1 MSDIKRISSI
11 TDISDTTSTVNEDG
25 ISDTTFI
32 ANEGGMS
39 STTSIAS
46 EDGISDTTY
55 IVDAEDMLD
64 ITFIASKDDMSDID
78 DMELMYDT
86 EMVGNVLGVQSSTLR
101 KYCALMQ
108 KYGYEFNKNSVGHRV
123 FYKKDILI
131 IKEIVELKNSS
142 SLTLTDAVRTILNSD
157 IADITDI
164 ESMPSLSYER
174 LLKEFDEFKN
184 QQMEFNKKLLE
195 QLEKQEDYIKNSIN
209 ERDLKLIAAIKESIE
224 TRKQTAEE
232 KRKSWWQ
239 FWRRE

>member
-1 MSDIKRISSI
+1 MSNIKRISSI
-11 TDISDTTSTVNEDG
+11 TDISDTTSTV
-25 ISDTTFI
+25 
-32 ANEGGMS
+32 
-39 STTSIAS
+39 S
-46 EDGISDTTY
+46 EDGISDTTS
-55 IVDAEDMLD
+55 IANEEDMSATTSIANEED
-64 ITFIASKDDMSDID
+64 MSATTSIANEDGISATIFISSKDDMSDID

-86 EMVGNVLGVQSSTLR
+86 EMVSKVLGVQSSTIR

-131 IKEIVELKNSS
+131 IKEIVELKNSG
-142 SLTLTDAVRTILNSD
+142 SLTLTDAVRTILNLD

-164 ESMPSLSYER
+164 ESMPSLSYEKI
-174 LLKEFDEFKN
+174 LKEFEEFKN

-224 TRKQTAEE
+224 TRKQIAEE

>member
-1 MSDIKRISSI
+1 MSNIKRISSI
-11 TDISDTTSTVNEDG
+11 TDISDTTSIANEEDMSATTSIANEDG
-25 ISDTTFI
+25 ISATIFI
-32 ANEGGMS
+32 S
-39 STTSIAS
+39 
-46 EDGISDTTY
+46 
-55 IVDAEDMLD
+55 
-64 ITFIASKDDMSDID
+64 SKDDMSDID

-86 EMVGNVLGVQSSTLR
+86 EMVSNILGVQSSTIR

-131 IKEIVELKNSS
+131 IKEIVELKNSG
-142 SLTLTDAVRTILNSD
+142 SLTLTDAVRTILNLD

-164 ESMPSLSYER
+164 ESMPSLSYEKI
-174 LLKEFDEFKN
+174 LKEFEEFKN

-224 TRKQTAEE
+224 TRKQIAEE
-232 KRKSWWQ
+232 RRKSWWQ

>member
-1 MSDIKRISSI
+1 MSNIKRISSI
-11 TDISDTTSTVNEDG
+11 TDISDTTSTVSEDVISDTTSIANEEDMSATTSIANEDG
-25 ISDTTFI
+25 ISDTIF
-32 ANEGGMS
+32 
-39 STTSIAS
+39 IAS
-46 EDGISDTTY
+46 E
-55 IVDAEDMLD
+55 
-64 ITFIASKDDMSDID
+64 DDMSDID

-86 EMVGNVLGVQSSTLR
+86 EMVSKVLGVQSSTIR

-131 IKEIVELKNSS
+131 IKEIVELKNSG
-142 SLTLTDAVRTILNSD
+142 SLTLTDAVRTILNLD

-164 ESMPSLSYER
+164 ESMPSLSYEKI
-174 LLKEFDEFKN
+174 LKEFEEFKN

-224 TRKQTAEE
+224 TRKQIAEE

>member
-1 MSDIKRISSI
+1 MSNIKRISSI
-11 TDISDTTSTVNEDG
+11 TDISDTTSIV
-25 ISDTTFI
+25 
-32 ANEGGMS
+32 
-39 STTSIAS
+39 S
-46 EDGISDTTY
+46 EDGISDTTS
-55 IVDAEDMLD
+55 IANEDGISD
-64 ITFIASKDDMSDID
+64 TIFISSEDDMSDID

-86 EMVGNVLGVQSSTLR
+86 EMVSNILGVQSSTLR

-123 FYKKDILI
+123 FYKKDISI

-164 ESMPSLSYER
+164 ESMPSLSYEK

-224 TRKQTAEE
+224 TRKQIAEE
-232 KRKSWWQ
+232 RRKSWWQ

>member
-1 MSDIKRISSI
+1 MSNIKRISSI
-11 TDISDTTSTVNEDG
+11 TDISDTTSTV
-25 ISDTTFI
+25 
-32 ANEGGMS
+32 
-39 STTSIAS
+39 S
-46 EDGISDTTY
+46 EDGISDTTS
-55 IVDAEDMLD
+55 IANEEDMSATTSIANED
-64 ITFIASKDDMSDID
+64 GISATIFIASEDDMSDID

-86 EMVGNVLGVQSSTLR
+86 EMVSKVLGVQSSTIR

-131 IKEIVELKNSS
+131 IKEIVELKNSG
-142 SLTLTDAVRTILNSD
+142 SLTLTDAVQTILNLD

-164 ESMPSLSYER
+164 ESMPSLSYEK
-174 LLKEFDEFKN
+174 LLKEFEEFKN

-224 TRKQTAEE
+224 TRKQIAEE
-232 KRKSWWQ
+232 RRKSWWQ

>member
-1 MSDIKRISSI
+1 MSNIKRISSI
-11 TDISDTTSTVNEDG
+11 TDISDTK
-25 ISDTTFI
+25 
-32 ANEGGMS
+32 
-39 STTSIAS
+39 SIVS
-46 EDGISDTTY
+46 EDGISDTTS
-55 IVDAEDMLD
+55 IANEEDMSATTSIENEDD
-64 ITFIASKDDMSDID
+64 ISATIFIASKDDMSDID

-86 EMVGNVLGVQSSTLR
+86 EMVSKVLGVQSSTIR

-131 IKEIVELKNSS
+131 IKEIVELKNSG
-142 SLTLTDAVRTILNSD
+142 SLTLTDAVQTILNLD

-164 ESMPSLSYER
+164 ESMPSLSYEK
-174 LLKEFDEFKN
+174 LLKEFEEFKN

-224 TRKQTAEE
+224 TRKQIAEE
-232 KRKSWWQ
+232 RRKSWWQ

>member
-1 MSDIKRISSI
+1 MSNIKRISSI
-11 TDISDTTSTVNEDG
+11 TDISDTTSTVSEDV
-25 ISDTTFI
+25 ISDTTSI
-32 ANEGGMS
+32 ANEEDMS
-39 STTSIAS
+39 ATTSIAN
-46 EDGISDTTY
+46 EDDISAT
-55 IVDAEDMLD
+55 I
-64 ITFIASKDDMSDID
+64 FISSKDDMSDID

-86 EMVGNVLGVQSSTLR
+86 EMVSKVLGVQSSTIR

-131 IKEIVELKNSS
+131 IKEIVELKNSG
-142 SLTLTDAVRTILNSD
+142 SLTLTDAVRTILNLD

-164 ESMPSLSYER
+164 ESMPSLSYEKI
-174 LLKEFDEFKN
+174 LKEFEEFKN

-224 TRKQTAEE
+224 TRKQIAEE

>member
-1 MSDIKRISSI
+1 MSNIKRISSI
-11 TDISDTTSTVNEDG
+11 TDISDTTSIV
-25 ISDTTFI
+25 
-32 ANEGGMS
+32 
-39 STTSIAS
+39 S
-46 EDGISDTTY
+46 EDGISDTTS
-55 IVDAEDMLD
+55 IANEEDMSATTSIANED
-64 ITFIASKDDMSDID
+64 GISATIFISSKDDMSDID

-86 EMVGNVLGVQSSTLR
+86 EMVSKVLGVQSSTIR

-131 IKEIVELKNSS
+131 IKEIVELKNSG
-142 SLTLTDAVRTILNSD
+142 SLTLTDAVRTILNLD

-164 ESMPSLSYER
+164 ESMPSLSYEKI
-174 LLKEFDEFKN
+174 LKEFEEFKN

-209 ERDLKLIAAIKESIE
+209 ERDIKLIAAIKESME
-224 TRKQTAEE
+224 TRKQIAEE
-232 KRKSWWQ
+232 RRKSWWQ

>member
-1 MSDIKRISSI
+1 MSNIKRISSI
-11 TDISDTTSTVNEDG
+11 TDISDTTSIANEEDMSATTSIANEDG
-25 ISDTTFI
+25 ISDTIF
-32 ANEGGMS
+32 
-39 STTSIAS
+39 IAS
-46 EDGISDTTY
+46 E
-55 IVDAEDMLD
+55 
-64 ITFIASKDDMSDID
+64 DDMSDID

-86 EMVGNVLGVQSSTLR
+86 EMVSKVLGVQSSTIR

-131 IKEIVELKNSS
+131 IKEIVELKNSG
-142 SLTLTDAVRTILNSD
+142 SLTLTDAVRTILNLD

-164 ESMPSLSYER
+164 ESMPSLSYEKI
-174 LLKEFDEFKN
+174 LKEFEEFKN

-224 TRKQTAEE
+224 TRKQIAEE
-232 KRKSWWQ
+232 RRKSWWQ

>member
-1 MSDIKRISSI
+1 MSNIKCISSI
-11 TDISDTTSTVNEDG
+11 TDISDITSTVSEEG
-25 ISDTTFI
+25 ISDTTSI
-32 ANEGGMS
+32 ENE
-39 STTSIAS
+39 
-46 EDGISDTTY
+46 EGISAT
-55 IVDAEDMLD
+55 I
-64 ITFIASKDDMSDID
+64 FISSKDDMSDID

-86 EMVGNVLGVQSSTLR
+86 EMVSKVLGVQSSTIR

-123 FYKKDILI
+123 FYTKDISI
-131 IKEIVELKNSS
+131 IKEIVELKNSG
-142 SLTLTDAVRTILNSD
+142 SLTLTDAVRTILNLD

-174 LLKEFDEFKN
+174 LLKEFEEFKN

-209 ERDLKLIAAIKESIE
+209 ERDIKLIEAIKESME
-224 TRKQTAEE
+224 TRKQIAEE

-239 FWRRE
+239 FWRRK

>member
-1 MSDIKRISSI
+1 MSDIKHISSI
-11 TDISDTTSTVNEDG
+11 TDISATTSKV
-25 ISDTTFI
+25 
-32 ANEGGMS
+32 
-39 STTSIAS
+39 S
-46 EDGISDTTY
+46 EDGISDTTS
-55 IVDAEDMLD
+55 IADAEDMLD
-64 ITFIASKDDMSDID
+64 VTFIASKDDMSDID

-86 EMVGNVLGVQSSTLR
+86 EMVGNILGVQSSTLR

-157 IADITDI
+157 IAYTTDI
-164 ESMPSLSYER
+164 ESMPSLSYEK
-174 LLKEFDEFKN
+174 LLEEFGEFKD

-209 ERDLKLIAAIKESIE
+209 ERDLKLIATIKESLE
-224 TRKQTAEE
+224 TRKQIAEE

>member
-1 MSDIKRISSI
+1 MSNIKRISSI
-11 TDISDTTSTVNEDG
+11 TDISDTTSIASEDV
-25 ISDTTFI
+25 ISDTTSI
-32 ANEGGMS
+32 ANEEDMS
-39 STTSIAS
+39 ATTSIANE
-46 EDGISDTTY
+46 EDISAT
-55 IVDAEDMLD
+55 IS
-64 ITFIASKDDMSDID
+64 IASEDDMSDID

-86 EMVGNVLGVQSSTLR
+86 EMVSKVLGVQSSTIR

-131 IKEIVELKNSS
+131 IKEIVELKNSG
-142 SLTLTDAVRTILNSD
+142 SLTLTDAVRTILNLD

-164 ESMPSLSYER
+164 DSMPSLSYEKI
-174 LLKEFDEFKN
+174 LKEFEEFKN

-224 TRKQTAEE
+224 TRKQIAEE

>member
-1 MSDIKRISSI
+1 MSNIKRISSI
-11 TDISDTTSTVNEDG
+11 TDISDTTSTV
-25 ISDTTFI
+25 
-32 ANEGGMS
+32 
-39 STTSIAS
+39 S
-46 EDGISDTTY
+46 EDGISDTTS
-55 IVDAEDMLD
+55 IADAEVMLD
-64 ITFIASKDDMSDID
+64 ITFIASEDDMSNID

-86 EMVGNVLGVQSSTLR
+86 EMVSKVLGVQSSTIR

-131 IKEIVELKNSS
+131 IKEIVELKNSG
-142 SLTLTDAVRTILNSD
+142 SLTLTEAVRTILNLD

-164 ESMPSLSYER
+164 ESMPSLSHEKI
-174 LLKEFDEFKN
+174 LKEFEEFKN

-224 TRKQTAEE
+224 TRKQIAEE

-239 FWRRE
+239 FWRRG

>member
-1 MSDIKRISSI
+1 MSNIKRISSI
-11 TDISDTTSTVNEDG
+11 TDISDTK
-25 ISDTTFI
+25 
-32 ANEGGMS
+32 
-39 STTSIAS
+39 SIVS
-46 EDGISDTTY
+46 EDGISDTTS
-55 IVDAEDMLD
+55 IANEEDMSATTSIENEDD
-64 ITFIASKDDMSDID
+64 ISATIFISSKDDMSDID

-86 EMVGNVLGVQSSTLR
+86 EMVSKVLGVQSSTIR

-123 FYKKDILI
+123 FYTQDISI
-131 IKEIVELKNSS
+131 IKEIVELKNSG
-142 SLTLTDAVRTILNSD
+142 SLTLTDAVRTILNLD

-164 ESMPSLSYER
+164 ESMPSLSYEKIV
-174 LLKEFDEFKN
+174 KEFEEFKN

-224 TRKQTAEE
+224 TRKQIAEE
-232 KRKSWWQ
+232 RRKSWWQ

>member
-1 MSDIKRISSI
+1 MSNIKRISSI
-11 TDISDTTSTVNEDG
+11 TDISDTTSTV
-25 ISDTTFI
+25 
-32 ANEGGMS
+32 
-39 STTSIAS
+39 S
-46 EDGISDTTY
+46 EDGISDTTS
-55 IVDAEDMLD
+55 IANEEDMSATTSIVNED
-64 ITFIASKDDMSDID
+64 GISDTIFIASEDDMSDID

-86 EMVGNVLGVQSSTLR
+86 EMVSKVLGVQSSTIR

-131 IKEIVELKNSS
+131 IKEIVELKNSG
-142 SLTLTDAVRTILNSD
+142 SLTLTDAVRTILNLD

-164 ESMPSLSYER
+164 DSMPSLSYEK
-174 LLKEFDEFKN
+174 LLKEFEEFKN

-224 TRKQTAEE
+224 TRKQIAEE
-232 KRKSWWQ
+232 RRKSWWQ

>member
-1 MSDIKRISSI
+1 MSNIKRISSI
-11 TDISDTTSTVNEDG
+11 TDISDTTSTVSEDV
-25 ISDTTFI
+25 ISDTTSI
-32 ANEGGMS
+32 ANEEDMS
-39 STTSIAS
+39 ATTSIAN
-46 EDGISDTTY
+46 EDDISDT
-55 IVDAEDMLD
+55 I
-64 ITFIASKDDMSDID
+64 FIASEDDMSDID

-86 EMVGNVLGVQSSTLR
+86 EMVSKLLGVQSSTIR

-131 IKEIVELKNSS
+131 IKEIVELKNSG
-142 SLTLTDAVRTILNSD
+142 SLTLTDAVRTILNLD

-164 ESMPSLSYER
+164 ESMPSLNYEK
-174 LLKEFDEFKN
+174 LLKEFEEFKN

-224 TRKQTAEE
+224 TRKQIAEE
-232 KRKSWWQ
+232 RRKSWWQ

>member
-1 MSDIKRISSI
+1 MSNIKRISSI
-11 TDISDTTSTVNEDG
+11 TDISDTK
-25 ISDTTFI
+25 
-32 ANEGGMS
+32 
-39 STTSIAS
+39 SIVS
-46 EDGISDTTY
+46 EDGISDTTS
-55 IVDAEDMLD
+55 IANEEDMSATTSIENEDD
-64 ITFIASKDDMSDID
+64 ISATIFISSKDDMSDID

-86 EMVGNVLGVQSSTLR
+86 EMVSKVLGVQSSTIR

-131 IKEIVELKNSS
+131 IKEIVELKNSG
-142 SLTLTDAVRTILNSD
+142 SLTLTDAVRTILNLD

-164 ESMPSLSYER
+164 ESMPSLSYEKI
-174 LLKEFDEFKN
+174 LKEFEEFKN

-224 TRKQTAEE
+224 TRKQIAEE

>member
-11 TDISDTTSTVNEDG
+11 TDISDTTSTVSEDG

-32 ANEGGMS
+32 ANEEDIS
-39 STTSIAS
+39 ST
-46 EDGISDTTY
+46 
-55 IVDAEDMLD
+55 
-64 ITFIASKDDMSDID
+64 TFIASKDDMSDID

-86 EMVGNVLGVQSSTLR
+86 EMVGNILGVQSSTLR

-157 IADITDI
+157 IADTTDI
-164 ESMPSLSYER
+164 ESMPSLSYEK
-174 LLKEFDEFKN
+174 LLDEFGEFKN

-209 ERDLKLIAAIKESIE
+209 ERDLKLIATIKESLE
-224 TRKQTAEE
+224 TRKQIAEE

>member
-1 MSDIKRISSI
+1 MSNIKRISSI
-11 TDISDTTSTVNEDG
+11 TDISDTK
-25 ISDTTFI
+25 
-32 ANEGGMS
+32 
-39 STTSIAS
+39 SIVS
-46 EDGISDTTY
+46 EDGISDTTS
-55 IVDAEDMLD
+55 IANEEDMSATTSIENEDD
-64 ITFIASKDDMSDID
+64 ISATIFIASKDDMSDID

-86 EMVGNVLGVQSSTLR
+86 EMVSKVLGVQSSTIR

-123 FYKKDILI
+123 FYTKDISI
-131 IKEIVELKNSS
+131 IKEIVELKNSG
-142 SLTLTDAVRTILNSD
+142 SLTLTDAVQTILNLD

-164 ESMPSLSYER
+164 ESMPSLSYEKI
-174 LLKEFDEFKN
+174 LKEFEEFKN
-184 QQMEFNKKLLE
+184 QQMEFNNKLLE

-224 TRKQTAEE
+224 TRKQIAEE

>member
-1 MSDIKRISSI
+1 MSDIKHISSI

-32 ANEGGMS
+32 ANEEDMS
-39 STTSIAS
+39 ATTSIA
-46 EDGISDTTY
+46 
-55 IVDAEDMLD
+55 DAEDMLD

-86 EMVGNVLGVQSSTLR
+86 EMVGNILGVQSSTLR

-164 ESMPSLSYER
+164 ESMPSLSYEK
-174 LLKEFDEFKN
+174 LLEEFGEFKN

-209 ERDLKLIAAIKESIE
+209 ERDLKLIATIKESLE
-224 TRKQTAEE
+224 TRKQIAEE

>member
-1 MSDIKRISSI
+1 MSNIKRISSI
-11 TDISDTTSTVNEDG
+11 TDISDTTSTVSEDVISDTTSIANEEDMSATTSIANEDG
-25 ISDTTFI
+25 ISDTIF
-32 ANEGGMS
+32 
-39 STTSIAS
+39 IAS
-46 EDGISDTTY
+46 E
-55 IVDAEDMLD
+55 
-64 ITFIASKDDMSDID
+64 DDMSDID

-86 EMVGNVLGVQSSTLR
+86 EMVSKVLGVQSSTIR

-157 IADITDI
+157 IADTTDI
-164 ESMPSLSYER
+164 ESMPSLSYEKI
-174 LLKEFDEFKN
+174 LKEFEEFKN

-224 TRKQTAEE
+224 TRKQIAEE
-232 KRKSWWQ
+232 RRKSWWQ

>member
-1 MSDIKRISSI
+1 MSNIKRISSI
-11 TDISDTTSTVNEDG
+11 TDISDTK
-25 ISDTTFI
+25 
-32 ANEGGMS
+32 
-39 STTSIAS
+39 SIVS
-46 EDGISDTTY
+46 EDGISDTTS
-55 IVDAEDMLD
+55 IANEEDMSATTSIANED
-64 ITFIASKDDMSDID
+64 GISATIFIASEDDMSDID

-86 EMVGNVLGVQSSTLR
+86 EMVSKILGVQSSTIR

-123 FYKKDILI
+123 FYTKDISI
-131 IKEIVELKNSS
+131 IKEIVELKNSG
-142 SLTLTDAVRTILNSD
+142 SLTLTDAVQTILNLD

-164 ESMPSLSYER
+164 ESMPSLSYEKI
-174 LLKEFDEFKN
+174 LKEFEEFKN

-224 TRKQTAEE
+224 TRKQIAEE
-232 KRKSWWQ
+232 RRKSWWQ

>member
-1 MSDIKRISSI
+1 MSNIKRISSI
-11 TDISDTTSTVNEDG
+11 TDISDTTS
-25 ISDTTFI
+25 I
-32 ANEGGMS
+32 ANEEDMS
-39 STTSIAS
+39 ATTSIANE
-46 EDGISDTTY
+46 EDISAT
-55 IVDAEDMLD
+55 I
-64 ITFIASKDDMSDID
+64 FISSKDDMSDID

-86 EMVGNVLGVQSSTLR
+86 EMVSKVLGVQSSTIR

-123 FYKKDILI
+123 FYTKDISI

-142 SLTLTDAVRTILNSD
+142 SLTLTDAVRTILNLD

-164 ESMPSLSYER
+164 ESMPSLSYEKI
-174 LLKEFDEFKN
+174 LKEFEEFKN

-224 TRKQTAEE
+224 TRKQIAEE

>member
-1 MSDIKRISSI
+1 MSNIKRISSI
-11 TDISDTTSTVNEDG
+11 TDISDTTS
-25 ISDTTFI
+25 
-32 ANEGGMS
+32 
-39 STTSIAS
+39 IAS
-46 EDGISDTTY
+46 E
-55 IVDAEDMLD
+55 
-64 ITFIASKDDMSDID
+64 DDMSDID

-86 EMVGNVLGVQSSTLR
+86 EMVSKVLGVQSSTIR

-123 FYKKDILI
+123 FYTKDISI
-131 IKEIVELKNSS
+131 IKEIVELKNSG
-142 SLTLTDAVRTILNSD
+142 SLTLTDAVRTILNLD

-164 ESMPSLSYER
+164 ESMPSLSYEK
-174 LLKEFDEFKN
+174 LLKEFEEFKN
-184 QQMEFNKKLLE
+184 QQMEFNKRLLE

-224 TRKQTAEE
+224 TRKQIAEE

>member
-1 MSDIKRISSI
+1 MSNIKRISSI
-11 TDISDTTSTVNEDG
+11 TDISDTTSTVSEDVISDTTSIANEEDMSATTSIANEDG
-25 ISDTTFI
+25 ISDTIF
-32 ANEGGMS
+32 
-39 STTSIAS
+39 IAS
-46 EDGISDTTY
+46 E
-55 IVDAEDMLD
+55 
-64 ITFIASKDDMSDID
+64 DDMSDID

-86 EMVGNVLGVQSSTLR
+86 EMVSKVLGVQSSTIR

-131 IKEIVELKNSS
+131 IKEIVELKNSG
-142 SLTLTDAVRTILNSD
+142 SLTLTEAVQTILNLD

-164 ESMPSLSYER
+164 ESMPSLSYEKI
-174 LLKEFDEFKN
+174 LKEFEEFKN

-224 TRKQTAEE
+224 TRKQIAEE

>member
-1 MSDIKRISSI
+1 MSNIKRISSI
-11 TDISDTTSTVNEDG
+11 TDISDTTSTVSEDVISDTTSIANEEDMSATTSIANEDG
-25 ISDTTFI
+25 ISDTIF
-32 ANEGGMS
+32 
-39 STTSIAS
+39 IAS
-46 EDGISDTTY
+46 E
-55 IVDAEDMLD
+55 
-64 ITFIASKDDMSDID
+64 DDMSDID

-86 EMVGNVLGVQSSTLR
+86 EMVSKVLGVQSSTIR

-131 IKEIVELKNSS
+131 IKEIVELKNSG
-142 SLTLTDAVRTILNSD
+142 SLTLTEAVQTILNLD

-164 ESMPSLSYER
+164 ESMPSLSYEK
-174 LLKEFDEFKN
+174 LLKEFEEFKN
-184 QQMEFNKKLLE
+184 QQMDFNKKLLE
-195 QLEKQEDYIKNSIN
+195 QLEKQDDYIKNSIN

-224 TRKQTAEE
+224 TRKQIAEE

>member
-1 MSDIKRISSI
+1 MSNIKRISSI
-11 TDISDTTSTVNEDG
+11 TDISDTTS
-25 ISDTTFI
+25 I
-32 ANEGGMS
+32 ANEEDMS
-39 STTSIAS
+39 ATTSIANE
-46 EDGISDTTY
+46 EDISAT
-55 IVDAEDMLD
+55 I
-64 ITFIASKDDMSDID
+64 FISSKDDMSDID

-86 EMVGNVLGVQSSTLR
+86 EMVSNILGVQSSTLR

-131 IKEIVELKNSS
+131 IKEIVELKNSG
-142 SLTLTDAVRTILNSD
+142 SLTLTDAVQTILNLD

-164 ESMPSLSYER
+164 ESMPSLSYEKI
-174 LLKEFDEFKN
+174 LKEFEEFKN

-224 TRKQTAEE
+224 TRKQIAEE
-232 KRKSWWQ
+232 RRKSWWQ

>member
-1 MSDIKRISSI
+1 MSNIKRISSI
-11 TDISDTTSTVNEDG
+11 TDISDTTSTVSEDVISDTTSIANEEDMSATTSIANEDG
-25 ISDTTFI
+25 ISDTIF
-32 ANEGGMS
+32 
-39 STTSIAS
+39 IAS
-46 EDGISDTTY
+46 E
-55 IVDAEDMLD
+55 
-64 ITFIASKDDMSDID
+64 DDMSDID

-86 EMVGNVLGVQSSTLR
+86 EMVSKVLGVQSSTIR

-131 IKEIVELKNSS
+131 IKEIVELKNSG
-142 SLTLTDAVRTILNSD
+142 SLTLTEAVRTILNLD

-164 ESMPSLSYER
+164 ESMPSLSYEKI
-174 LLKEFDEFKN
+174 LKEFEEFKN

-224 TRKQTAEE
+224 TRKQIAEE